1 MVSELGLDT
10 TLGAKHKA
18 SKLNDP
24 IELDEMA
31 VVFNKLKRG
40 KAAGPDG
47 IRAEFL
53 KDAVVREF
61 EDEDGSHPVFRN
73 VLLEPVHAVI
83 NAFFESGDPP
93 VSWSE
98 AAISAVFK
106 KGDPTCKDNYRG
118 IAVGNVF
125 GKVFS
130 MVLEQRLSKWSEE
143 HRHRAQAQ
151 AGFRKGMRTT
161 DQLFILRHVIDKY
174 RLQKKPLFC
183 CCVDFKKAYD
193 SVDCRLLLQRLASLG
208 IWGMMLTSI
217 AAMYRNVPL
226 HARVDGKVGPAF
238 QSSIGV
244 KQGDPLSPLLFG
256 LFIDELEDFV
266 RQRLPNS
273 GAQVGPSKC
282 QLLLYADD
290 VVLFAET
297 AVELQSQLDALKE
310 FCDLKHMTVNVQKTQ
325 ILSCRSRD
333 AVGCSWQYAGEAIE
347 VVSTFKYLGITV
359 ESDRGFKGAV
369 DVMRCAATKAMWSV
383 VRQTQER
390 DIQQIALRVLL
401 FKSMVIPVMSYG
413 CEIWSLP
420 FLTSNLPLSN
430 PLQKVQNMF
439 LRQVSGTWLRKS
451 VSQ

>member
-1 MVSELGLDT
+1 MLLAGVFHAHGQTPCSSSFPRQLAEL
-10 TLGAKHKA
+10 
-18 SKLNDP
+18 
-24 IELDEMA
+24 
-31 VVFNKLKRG
+31 
-40 KAAGPDG
+40 
-47 IRAEFL
+47 
-53 KDAVVREF
+53 
-61 EDEDGSHPVFRN
+61 
-73 VLLEPVHAVI
+73 
-83 NAFFESGDPP
+83 
-93 VSWSE
+93 
-98 AAISAVFK
+98 
-106 KGDPTCKDNYRG
+106 Y
-118 IAVGNVF
+118 
-125 GKVFS
+125 
-130 MVLEQRLSKWSEE
+130 
-143 HRHRAQAQ
+143 
-151 AGFRKGMRTT
+151 
-161 DQLFILRHVIDKY
+161 
-174 RLQKKPLFC
+174 
-183 CCVDFKKAYD
+183 
-193 SVDCRLLLQRLASLG
+193 
-208 IWGMMLTSI
+208 
-217 AAMYRNVPL
+217 
-226 HARVDGKVGPAF
+226 
-238 QSSIGV
+238 
-244 KQGDPLSPLLFG
+244 G

-420 FLTSNLPLSN
+420 FLT
-430 PLQKVQNMF
+430 
-439 LRQVSGTWLRKS
+439 
-451 VSQ
+451 

>member
-1 MVSELGLDT
+1 M
-10 TLGAKHKA
+10 
-18 SKLNDP
+18 
-24 IELDEMA
+24 
-31 VVFNKLKRG
+31 
-40 KAAGPDG
+40 
-47 IRAEFL
+47 
-53 KDAVVREF
+53 
-61 EDEDGSHPVFRN
+61 
-73 VLLEPVHAVI
+73 
-83 NAFFESGDPP
+83 
-93 VSWSE
+93 
-98 AAISAVFK
+98 
-106 KGDPTCKDNYRG
+106 
-118 IAVGNVF
+118 
-125 GKVFS
+125 
-130 MVLEQRLSKWSEE
+130 
-143 HRHRAQAQ
+143 
-151 AGFRKGMRTT
+151 
-161 DQLFILRHVIDKY
+161 IDKY

-183 CCVDFKKAYD
+183 CFVDFKKAYD
-193 SVDCRLLLQRLASLG
+193 SVDRRLLLQRLASLG
-208 IWGMMLTSI
+208 IWGTMLTSI

-297 AVELQSQLDALKE
+297 AVELQSQLDALNE

-359 ESDRGFKGAV
+359 EPDRGFKGAV

-413 CEIWSLP
+413 CGIWS
-420 FLTSNLPLSN
+420 
-430 PLQKVQNMF
+430 
-439 LRQVSGTWLRKS
+439 
-451 VSQ
+451 